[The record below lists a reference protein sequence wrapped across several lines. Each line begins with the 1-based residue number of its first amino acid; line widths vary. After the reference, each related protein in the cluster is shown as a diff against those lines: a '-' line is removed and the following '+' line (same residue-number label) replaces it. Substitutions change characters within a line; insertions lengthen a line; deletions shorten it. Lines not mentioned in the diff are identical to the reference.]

1 MTDTVITTAKH
12 IDAEISAFTLNRDAL
27 RQHAHNI
34 AMLIFYRAAPKAV
47 GEDCTGNGDCTRALK
62 LAQAMPKSWADQMVT
77 WFGTFTPIRVKV
89 KAGTVGFDAR
99 YKALKGAENEAA
111 RLEWWKLE
119 EANTTPFYEL
129 SEEKGK
135 DDYKIM
141 SFEDLMKLIPALANR
156 IEKMIEQDKVCDED
170 EASAVAMAEQLKVLK
185 FQRIEKPS
193 NENEEPKE
201 QGAGAGKPN
210 QKAA

>member
-1 MTDTVITTAKH
+1 MANTVNTTAKH

-27 RQHAHNI
+27 RQHAHSI
-34 AMLIFYRAAPKAV
+34 AMLIFYRAAPEAA
-47 GEDCTGNGDCTRALK
+47 GGDCTGNGDCTRALK
-62 LAQAMPKSWADQMVT
+62 LARAMPKSWADQMVT
-77 WFGTFTPIRVKV
+77 WFETFTPIRVKV

-99 YKALKGAENEAA
+99 YKALKGAENEEK

-119 EANTTPFYEL
+119 EANTTPFFEL

-135 DDYKIM
+135 DDYKAM

-156 IEKMIEQDKVCDED
+156 IEKMIEQNKVKEED

-185 FQRIEKPS
+185 FQRVAPPA
-193 NENEEPKE
+193 NTNTEPTE
-201 QGAGAGKPN
+201 QGAGGKAK
-210 QKAA
+210 KAA